1 MIMRFPGSPKKG
13 VLEEAIGTRTELKD
27 RGVRNDGSQ
36 EYKVVVCRSLRDL

>member
-27 RGVRNDGSQ
+27 RGVRNDGSR
-36 EYKVVVCRSLRDL
+36 EYRVADYRSLRDL